1 MSLAAPRFEPVAGR
15 TGAADH
21 FGGVSS
27 PIVWH
32 TERMPGLQVSLADYR
47 ALAEFRFQIRA
58 FLSFSEK
65 AARTVGLEPQ
75 QHQLLLACKGL
86 PESLRPTIGTFA
98 RRLCVEHHTVV
109 ALVDKLE
116 GNGLVRRYRGDR
128 DRREVL
134 LEITPS
140 GEALLAELSSLH
152 REQIAKVG
160 PALLHALSAVLV
172 QHSQA
177 RAQDEVEIE
186 DLAQM
191 PTAAPAARE
200 KPSAAS
206 KRRPSSAPRAA
217 RSAARKPR

>member
-1 MSLAAPRFEPVAGR
+1 
-15 TGAADH
+15 
-21 FGGVSS
+21 
-27 PIVWH
+27 
-32 TERMPGLQVSLADYR
+32 MPGLQVSPADYR

-65 AARTVGLEPQ
+65 AARAVGLEPQ

-116 GNGLVRRYRGDR
+116 GNSLVRRYRGDR

-134 LEITPS
+134 LEITAS

-160 PALLHALSAVLV
+160 PAMLHALSAVLV
-172 QHSQA
+172 QHSA
-177 RAQDEVEIE
+177 AGVEDESVHE
-186 DLAQM
+186 DEDM
-191 PTAAPAARE
+191 PPPAAPRE
-200 KPSAAS
+200 KPSGTS
-206 KRRPSSAPRAA
+206 RHRSSAPRSA
-217 RSAARKPR
+217 RSVPRKPH